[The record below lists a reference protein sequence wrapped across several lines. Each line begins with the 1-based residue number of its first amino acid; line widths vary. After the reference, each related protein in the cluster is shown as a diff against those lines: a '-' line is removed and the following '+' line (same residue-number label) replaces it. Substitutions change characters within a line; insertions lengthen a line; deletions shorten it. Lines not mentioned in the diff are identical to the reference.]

1 MGKMLANRFFGGVLA
16 IIAALSLPA
25 TKGEARPGNEVSS
38 FSTDFFR
45 LIAKDKRQQN
55 FVLSGESLE
64 VVLQML
70 QQGSSGL
77 TQRELS
83 QALCGQSQPCSIAAG
98 NKLGYQAAN
107 AVWVQ
112 QGLVIKSGYQTDLKS
127 QFHSEILSA
136 NFQKDPSA
144 AVKQVNSWAKKNTAG
159 MITEILQLSDI
170 DTNTAMILANAIYF
184 QRFWPTAFDPK
195 NTTNVEFQLLN
206 GKKTSVPTMS
216 KKDHYFSATQNGV
229 RMIGLPYRNSSL
241 EMLVLMPEEAKKFPQ
256 FVSSITSQT
265 INSLLAAQHD
275 IELTLFMPKFSITSF
290 FSDLKSTLQ
299 SMGIR
304 KVFTQ
309 SAELDKIS
317 TNPPLSLSKV
327 LQKAVIIVD
336 EKGTKAAAVTAGI
349 VVMRA
354 VMPMMFRVDRPFV
367 FAIVD
372 QKTHKIIFMGQVV
385 NPAL

>member
-1 MGKMLANRFFGGVLA
+1 MGKMLTNGFFGGVLA
-16 IIAALSLPA
+16 VVGALATPA
-25 TKGEARPGNEVSS
+25 TQAVAQPGNETSAFSAS
-38 FSTDFFR
+38 FFHQ
-45 LIAKDKRQQN
+45 IAKDKSQEN
-55 FVLSGESLE
+55 FVLSGESLKA
-64 VVLQML
+64 VLLML

-83 QALCGQSQPCSIAAG
+83 QALCGQSKPCGIPAG

-112 QGLVIKSGYQTDLKS
+112 QGLVIKSGYQADLKS

-144 AVKQVNSWAKKNTAG
+144 AAKQVNSWANKNTAG
-159 MITEILQLSDI
+159 MISEILQPSDI
-170 DTNTAMILANAIYF
+170 DKNTAMILANAIYF
-184 QRFWPTAFDPK
+184 QGFWPIAFDPK
-195 NTTNVEFQLLN
+195 NTANVEFQLLN
-206 GKKTSVPTMS
+206 GKKTTVPTMS
-216 KKDHYFSATQNGV
+216 KKDHYFSANQNGV
-229 RMIGLPYRNSSL
+229 HMIGLPYRNSSL

-290 FSDLKSTLQ
+290 FSDLKPTLQ

-304 KVFTQ
+304 KVFTP

-349 VVMRA
+349 VLMRA

-385 NPAL
+385 NPAQ